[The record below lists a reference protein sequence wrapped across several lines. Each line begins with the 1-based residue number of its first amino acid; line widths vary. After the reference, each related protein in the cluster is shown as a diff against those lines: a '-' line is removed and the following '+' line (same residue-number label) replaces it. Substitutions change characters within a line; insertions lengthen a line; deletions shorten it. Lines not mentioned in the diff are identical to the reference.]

1 MTKIC
6 NKFIHIHSL
15 TKLYLRTLITIFL
28 LFFSYFLNNNLKEG
42 FVYLKDIDNS
52 IIVDLNYY
60 SSKNFTGQIVDGYH
74 LNTAILTKESALALS
89 NAQDDF
95 NKLGYSLILY
105 DAYRPQRAVD
115 FFVQWSKKINDTI
128 NKRIYYPNIK
138 KSELFKLGY
147 IAYKSGHSRGST
159 VDVSLVEISTNNEL
173 DMGTIY
179 DYFGVKSHTFSDDI
193 TKKQKFNR
201 LILYEIMSNNGFKN
215 YEKEWWH
222 YTLKNEPFQ
231 NYFNFPIK

>member
-1 MTKIC
+1 MRL
-6 NKFIHIHSL
+6 FII
-15 TKLYLRTLITIFL
+15 IL
-28 LFFSYFLNNNLKEG
+28 LGFSTVFFNDNLEDG
-42 FVYLKDIDNS
+42 FVYLKDIDDS
-52 IIVDLNYY
+52 IIVDLKYY
-60 SSKNFTGQIVDGYH
+60 SSENFTGQLVEGYH
-74 LNTAILTKESALALS
+74 SNTAILTNEAASALS

-115 FFVQWSKKINDTI
+115 FFVQWSKNLNDTI

-173 DMGTIY
+173 DMGTIF
-179 DYFGVKSHTFSDDI
+179 DYFGIESHTFFNDI
-193 TKKQKFNR
+193 SETQKSNR
-201 LILYEIMSNNGFKN
+201 LILYEIMSKNGFKN
-215 YEKEWWH
+215 YSKEWWH
-222 YTLKNEPFQ
+222 FTLENEPYKK
-231 NYFNFPIK
+231 YFDFLVK

>member
-1 MTKIC
+1 MRL
-6 NKFIHIHSL
+6 FII
-15 TKLYLRTLITIFL
+15 IL
-28 LFFSYFLNNNLKEG
+28 LGFSTVFFNNNLEDG
-42 FVYLKDIDNS
+42 FVYLKDIDDS
-52 IIVDLNYY
+52 IIVDLKYY
-60 SSKNFTGQIVDGYH
+60 SSENFTGQLVEGYH
-74 LNTAILTKESALALS
+74 SNTAILTNEAASALS

-115 FFVQWSKKINDTI
+115 FFVQWSKNLNDTI

-173 DMGTIY
+173 DMGTIF
-179 DYFGVKSHTFSDDI
+179 DYFGIESHTFFNDI
-193 TKKQKFNR
+193 SETQKSNR
-201 LILYEIMSNNGFKN
+201 LILYEIMSKNGFKN
-215 YEKEWWH
+215 YSKEWWH
-222 YTLKNEPFQ
+222 FTLENEPYKK
-231 NYFNFPIK
+231 YFDFLVK